1 MLNTYYYN
9 YMLLMYVEDIYFE
22 FGVSAVNVYKCMAS
36 WMPRDR
42 LLNDN
47 LIYNVFIQSFMS

>member
-47 LIYNVFIQSFMS
+47 LIYNVFI